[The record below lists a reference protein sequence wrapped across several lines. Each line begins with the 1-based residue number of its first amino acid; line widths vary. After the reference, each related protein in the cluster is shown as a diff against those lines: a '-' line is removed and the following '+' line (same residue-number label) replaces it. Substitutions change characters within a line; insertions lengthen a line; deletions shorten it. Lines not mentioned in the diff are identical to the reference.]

1 MRLRLESDHGE
12 WEFVIPLD
20 ERVDEAVLQQ
30 FVSRPGRFSE
40 RFVSVLATRMPELM
54 LDSLD
59 SVHQLPTERQVRMA
73 IEIARI
79 LNTPIPGEAFRYRQS
94 MSDFISRHIGSIV
107 SVR

>member
-40 RFVSVLATRMPELM
+40 RFVSVLGKRP
-54 LDSLD
+54 
-59 SVHQLPTERQVRMA
+59 V
-73 IEIARI
+73 
-79 LNTPIPGEAFRYRQS
+79 EAVLTLRS
-94 MSDFISRHIGSIV
+94 
-107 SVR
+107 